1 MANEMANKVPHA
13 DRWSS
18 WKVATVTVVGVA
30 LTSLTLGGCSF
41 PRFQASVVRK
51 STVSF
56 SQPSELF
63 VETRNGAVNVI
74 CEPELSEVQIE
85 AKFTCRGNSQKE
97 ADDRLA
103 QSELVVDGE
112 SQNAIK
118 VLSKFPEGGYGSDSA
133 SITIKVPALD
143 LVDVKTSNAS
153 VTVDASK
160 SAVNGSVKVI
170 TSNGQVQVQRV
181 SGNVD
186 VNTSNSSIDI
196 SDVGGKL
203 VGTTSNGS
211 ASIKLMPGQQGPFQ
225 VTTSNAS
232 VELDLP
238 GEFSGLVKLDTSNAS
253 ISIDDPNKVIT
264 KNDVRKTE
272 GTITVGNGDSVSEV
286 KTSNGSI
293 KVKISS

>member
-1 MANEMANKVPHA
+1 MTHNVPHA
-13 DRWSS
+13 VRWSS
-18 WKVATVTVVGVA
+18 WKIATATIAGLA
-30 LTSLTLGGCSF
+30 LASLTLSGCSF

-51 STVSF
+51 STVSV

-63 VETRNGAVNVI
+63 VETRNGAVNVV

-85 AKFTCRGNSQKE
+85 AKLTCRGNSQKE

-103 QSELVVDGE
+103 QSELVVDSE
-112 SQNAIK
+112 STNQLKI
-118 VLSKFPEGGYGSDSA
+118 SSRFPEGGHGSDSA

-153 VTVDASK
+153 VIVDASK
-160 SAVNGSVKVI
+160 SAVNGSVKVL

-186 VNTSNSSIDI
+186 VTSSNSSIEI
-196 SDVGGKL
+196 SDVGGKV

-225 VTTSNAS
+225 VMTSNAS
-232 VELDLP
+232 VELELP
-238 GEFSGLVKLDTSNAS
+238 SEFSGLVKLDTSNAS
-253 ISIDDPNKVIT
+253 ISVDDPNKVIT
-264 KNDVRKTE
+264 KNEVRKTE
-272 GTITVGNGDSVSEV
+272 GTITVGNGDSVSEI
-286 KTSNGSI
+286 KTSNGAI
-293 KVKISS
+293 KVKIEG

>member
-1 MANEMANKVPHA
+1 MTHNVPRA

-18 WKVATVTVVGVA
+18 WKVATATVVGLA

-51 STVSF
+51 STISV

-63 VETRNGAVNVI
+63 VETRNGAVNVV

-85 AKFTCRGNSQKE
+85 AKLTCRGNSQNE

-103 QSELVVDGE
+103 QSELIVDSE
-112 SQNAIK
+112 STNQLK
-118 VLSKFPEGGYGSDSA
+118 VSSRFPEGGYGSDSA
-133 SITIKVPALD
+133 SITIKVPSLD

-153 VTVDASK
+153 VTIDASK
-160 SAVNGSVKVI
+160 SAVNGSVTVL

-186 VNTSNSSIDI
+186 VNSSNSSIEI
-196 SDVGGKL
+196 SDVGGKV

-211 ASIKLMPGQQGPFQ
+211 ASVKLMPGQQGPIQ
-225 VTTSNAS
+225 VNTSNAS
-232 VELDLP
+232 VELELP
-238 GEFSGLVKLDTSNAS
+238 SEFSGLVKLDTSNAS
-253 ISIDDPNKVIT
+253 ISVDDPNKVIT
-264 KNDVRKTE
+264 KNEVRKTE

-286 KTSNGSI
+286 KTSNGAI